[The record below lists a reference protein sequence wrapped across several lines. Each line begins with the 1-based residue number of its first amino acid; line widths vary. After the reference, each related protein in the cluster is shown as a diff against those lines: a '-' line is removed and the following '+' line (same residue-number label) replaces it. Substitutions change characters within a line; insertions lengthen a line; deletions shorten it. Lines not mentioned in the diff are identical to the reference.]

1 MGFEFK
7 QTIISEKELIEV
19 SSLLFVKLAQDGL
32 LDEVT
37 ISEHTS
43 LFPTW
48 SDKWTGKAGTI
59 LMNEGRLYRAVEDVS
74 DIEHNERPSHDS
86 KKWVA
91 ISPRDEYPSWSAPIG
106 TNDAYSKGA
115 KSSRDGKKWVSTVEG
130 NIFEPG
136 VHGWEEVT

>member
-1 MGFEFK
+1 MGVIFK
-7 QTIISEKELIEV
+7 PTILTEKELAEV
-19 SSLLFVKLAQDGL
+19 SSLIFVQMAQDGT
-32 LDEVT
+32 LDDIT
-37 ISEHTS
+37 ISEHPS

-74 DIEHNERPSHDS
+74 DIEHNERPSPNS
-86 KKWVA
+86 TKWTA
-91 ISPRDEYPSWSAPIG
+91 ISPRDDYPSWSAPIG

-115 KSSRDGKKWVSTVEG
+115 KSSCDGKKWVSTVEG

-136 VHGWEEVT
+136 VHGWEEVK